1 MQLCASGLSS
11 RQNGTTGQCIQL
23 FVTLLSSMLISS
35 DCSVCLLFSLLSPS
49 GLPYWLRE
57 IGHIIFRANN
67 EPFKVIK
74 ESNGCNNALSRL
86 GLMDS
91 NFFMQKEM
99 EKFVRFIVQK
109 LKDAE
114 LFASQGGPIIL
125 AQVR

>member
-1 MQLCASGLSS
+1 
-11 RQNGTTGQCIQL
+11 
-23 FVTLLSSMLISS
+23 
-35 DCSVCLLFSLLSPS
+35 
-49 GLPYWLRE
+49 
-57 IGHIIFRANN
+57 
-67 EPFKVIK
+67 
-74 ESNGCNNALSRL
+74 
-86 GLMDS
+86 MDS